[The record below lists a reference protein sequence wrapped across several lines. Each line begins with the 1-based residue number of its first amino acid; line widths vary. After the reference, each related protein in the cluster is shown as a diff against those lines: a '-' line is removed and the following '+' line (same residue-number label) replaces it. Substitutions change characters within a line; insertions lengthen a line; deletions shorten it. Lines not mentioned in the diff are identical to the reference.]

1 MAISNMKVT
10 FQCDIQKVW
19 DIVTSFENYS
29 WRSDLDRIEVI
40 DKSKFVEY
48 TKEGYAT
55 TFTITT
61 TEPCRRW
68 EFDMEND
75 NMSGHWIGVFTY
87 ENGNGRIPH
96 AWNTDIKFA
105 MNVAALSAKYL
116 SRKLGYAKI
125 LNQYYNHRSNLME
138 PEIAVAIC
146 SLLGTLIGSLTGIMT
161 ANKLVTYRI
170 EQLEE
175 KVKKHNNLVER
186 MIVVEQSAKS
196 AHHRLD
202 ELYEE
207 R

>member
-1 MAISNMKVT
+1 
-10 FQCDIQKVW
+10 
-19 DIVTSFENYS
+19 
-29 WRSDLDRIEVI
+29 
-40 DKSKFVEY
+40 
-48 TKEGYAT
+48 
-55 TFTITT
+55 
-61 TEPCRRW
+61 
-68 EFDMEND
+68 
-75 NMSGHWIGVFTY
+75 
-87 ENGNGRIPH
+87 
-96 AWNTDIKFA
+96 
-105 MNVAALSAKYL
+105 
-116 SRKLGYAKI
+116 
-125 LNQYYNHRSNLME
+125 ME

-207 R
+207 REE